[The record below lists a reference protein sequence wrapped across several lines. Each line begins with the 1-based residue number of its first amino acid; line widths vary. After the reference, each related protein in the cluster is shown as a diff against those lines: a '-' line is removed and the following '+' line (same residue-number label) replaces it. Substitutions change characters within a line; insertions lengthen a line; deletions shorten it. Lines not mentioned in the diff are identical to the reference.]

1 MIMNSDLAWLM
12 LSTIFFFAGFA
23 ITYWVHNQQYIRIII
38 PRADPPPQSNAPL
51 ISIIVPARNEER
63 NIIACLEGLV
73 GQDYPD
79 LEWIVVDDRSSDST
93 LAILQNFVSR
103 TNPGDSSKV
112 QIISGGDLP
121 QGWAGKPHALHQ
133 GVAHARG
140 EWLCF
145 VDADTFATPLL
156 ISSTYQA
163 AKNSSADMLTILTDQ
178 QLGSF
183 WEKVIM
189 PLVFTALSVGF
200 PADRVNDPSKP
211 DAIANGQFILIRRG
225 VYEAVGGH
233 KAVRS
238 EIAEDKALAVLVKG
252 QGHRLVLADGRQFAR
267 TRMYT
272 SLPEIWEGWT
282 KNIYLGL
289 QDRLWLLGVGALT
302 GLVGALFLPL
312 WTALCFLWALS
323 SGSWMAYLALSQS
336 LLLWSYLVFQ
346 RVKACRALQINS
358 WYALTLPLGALVF
371 TSMMFS
377 SAFKVISGQGVTWR
391 GRSYP

>member
-1 MIMNSDLAWLM
+1 VNSNLAGLL
-12 LSTIFFFAGFA
+12 LSTIFFFAGIT
-23 ITYWVHNQQYIRIII
+23 ITYWVHYQQYIRIVI
-38 PRADPPPQSNAPL
+38 PHADPPPPSKAPL

-63 NIIACLEGLV
+63 NILACVEALV
-73 GQDYPD
+73 SQDYPD
-79 LEWIVVDDRSSDST
+79 VELIVVDDRSSDST
-93 LAILQNFVSR
+93 LDILQQFKSR
-103 TNPGDSSKV
+103 QVLGNSSTFEL
-112 QIISGGDLP
+112 ISGVDLP
-121 QGWAGKPHALHQ
+121 QGWAGKPHALYQ
-133 GVAHARG
+133 GAAHAHG

-145 VDADTFATPLL
+145 VDADTFASPSL

-211 DAIANGQFILIRRG
+211 DAIANGQFILIRRDA
-225 VYEAVGGH
+225 YEAVGGH
-233 KAVRS
+233 EAVRA

-252 QGHRLVLADGRQFAR
+252 QGFRLVLADGRQFAQ

-272 SLPEIWEGWT
+272 TLPEIWEGWT

-289 QDRLWLLGVGALT
+289 QDRLWLLGIGALT
-302 GLVGALFLPL
+302 GLVGALLLPL
-312 WTALCFLWALS
+312 WTLLCIVWVAS
-323 SGSWMAYLALSQS
+323 ISSWMAYLALFQS

-358 WYALTLPLGALVF
+358 WYAFSLPLGALVF
-371 TSMMFS
+371 TLMMFS